1 MSEKAP
7 VACAAALST
16 TRDAEDAIAE
26 VSAEVLNE
34 LGAAP
39 DLALLFVSPH
49 HLARFQSAVEQ
60 TSRELNA
67 KHLLACSAESIVGT
81 GTEVEQQPAIALW
94 GAVIPETKI
103 VPMHLSYEQ
112 TIDGG
117 SIQGWPDDLPDQWP
131 DTSLLLVLADPFS
144 FPADSLLG
152 RINEDQPGAVIVG
165 GNASAAHAAG
175 GNRLAGAGSVWNHG
189 AVAVHLRGGLRVRT
203 VVSQGC
209 RPIGNPFVITRA
221 HGNVIQEL
229 GGRPAFERLKEV
241 YDSLANRERRMLQQG
256 LHLGRVVNEYQDRF
270 EQGDFLVRN
279 VIGLD
284 ESTGFIAVGD
294 SIRVGQ
300 TVQFHVRDAET
311 ADADL
316 RQLLARDAQNNPP
329 PAGALLFTCNGRGSR
344 LFTEPNHDATAVA
357 HAYSTDLPVAGFFAA
372 GEIGPVGGKNFLHGF
387 TASIAFFERTL
398 SHASRSAAT

>member
-1 MSEKAP
+1 MSEKDS
-7 VACAAALST
+7 VTCAAAIST
-16 TRDAEDAIAE
+16 LADAEDAIADA
-26 VSAEVLNE
+26 SARVRSA

-39 DLALLFVSPH
+39 DLALLFISAHP
-49 HLARFQSAVEQ
+49 LTRFHSAVDRTQ
-60 TSRELNA
+60 RELGA
-67 KHLLACSAESIVGT
+67 RHLLACSAESIVGS

-94 GAVIPETKI
+94 GAAMPGTTI
-103 VPMHLSYEQ
+103 VPMHLRYEQ
-112 TIDGG
+112 TSDGG
-117 SIQGWPDDLPDQWP
+117 SIQGWPDALPYQWP
-131 DTSLLLVLADPFS
+131 AGSLLLVLADPFS
-144 FPADSLLG
+144 FPAESLLE
-152 RINEDQPGAVIVG
+152 RINEDQPGTAIVG

-175 GNRLAGAGSVWNHG
+175 GNRLAGAGSVWTHG
-189 AVAVHLRGGLRVRT
+189 AVAVHLHGGLRVRT

-209 RPIGNPFVITRA
+209 RPIGKPFVITRA

-241 YDSLANRERRMLQQG
+241 YNTLATRERRMLQQG
-256 LHLGRVVNEYQDRF
+256 LHLGRVVNEYQDHF

-284 ESTGFIAVGD
+284 ESSSSVVVGD
-294 SIRVGQ
+294 SVRVGQ

-316 RQLLARDAQNNPP
+316 RQLLARDAQGNPP

-344 LFTEPNHDATAVA
+344 LFTEPNHDAAAVA
-357 HAYSTDLPVAGFFAA
+357 HAYRNDLPVAGFFAA

-387 TASIAFFERTL
+387 TASIALFER
-398 SHASRSAAT
+398 ASPTEER